1 MKKEINKKHVVT
13 IAFYIILVCI
23 ITLGYV
29 IKYYNSKKDIT
40 MEDIMVEDDSIWL
53 PEPSG
58 STPTPTPC
66 PAGMHGSPGSC
77 EQCAAGTWSSAGSSS
92 CTGCGAGKWSSAG
105 SSSCSNISAGCYGTS
120 ASSKCPNKCAAGSYS
135 SAGSGSC
142 TQCTGQHY
150 QPLEGQNNCNLTCFG
165 DTDGKKCDECKITSL
180 TRLSTSTNCHE
191 PGTSVTL
198 SAKDNGHCSRYTIK
212 YSPAKTFSTQESCAP
227 MEAKAYASG
236 DGGST
241 EKKINIQQKASW
253 KYVGTVVTTS
263 RLNPRY
269 NANYSCA
276 NVYGNCTPHEVP
288 GYYKCTDVHVRCGG
302 NPGAVPHY
310 NFCCMDR
317 EYIGLS
323 ERLFYRE
330 YWPKKE
336 CSNPEI
342 YKYLIEQTNDNK
354 NIVNKDTCVMH
365 DIPNYCTPT
374 IEESAEALETDYC
387 EQSKSIVLNSKDSSC
402 LDGTK
407 SFYSIKCMREVGA
420 GFDYGADNE
429 TNTSRVLYYGQGYK
443 FNVNT
448 KTTVKCEAVFNDNNW
463 NDTFD
468 HWVDKINFIDYS
480 GKLTA
485 ALKKGG
491 EQGKKEWENRADAMQ
506 NADSLSGDT
515 HREIYS
521 IWNTVEELR
530 NVVRAYNK
538 FTPPNDYEENVDLIL
553 RYKLKKEENEAD
565 YNYTFDKKEKKGTYI
580 IEKASGTQPKLND
593 TGVFSS
599 HCYSGTITE
608 LRENCFPINYTISN
622 YSDPREVVLFPQKT
636 MIEKDTGET
645 ADDKATTET
654 IDGGNRIYTDN
665 NIDLGTWGM
674 KIRLTGLAA
683 GSTIDN
689 NKCDITIAEQEVKY
703 RPIDVTNPFINSDWK
718 KGENWINDKYNFIS
732 IIHATTWSEPAQ
744 KSITLAKD
752 DIQAIKDSNNY
763 YQSNKDDPYL
773 GICNGSKET
782 EYDSITER
790 ICDQIK

>member
-1 MKKEINKKHVVT
+1 MKKEINKKHVAT

-66 PAGMHGSPGSC
+66 PPGMTGSPGSC
-77 EQCAAGTWSSAGSSS
+77 ES
-92 CTGCGAGKWSSAG
+92 CGAGKWSSG
-105 SSSCSNISAGCYGTS
+105 GTSKCGYISAGCYGTS
-120 ASSKCPNKCAAGSYS
+120 ASSKCPDKCSAGYFSLAGS
-135 SAGSGSC
+135 ASC
-142 TQCTGQHY
+142 TKCTGQGY
-150 QPLEGQNNCNLTCFG
+150 QDESGKPSCKKCFG
-165 DTDGKKCDECKITSL
+165 DVTNNNTKCNECKITSF
-180 TRLSTSTNCHE
+180 SVVNSKPNYKE
-191 PGTSVTL
+191 PGTRQVIV
-198 SAKDNGHCSRYTIK
+198 AQFEHCDK
-212 YSPAKTFSTQESCAP
+212 YSKVYKPSETFSTPDSCGTI
-227 MEAKAYASG
+227 EASVTVTG
-236 DGGST
+236 DGGRDSRSKTINTKDAWKGNST
-241 EKKINIQQKASW
+241 IVTKKALSSKIAANSSGDNIW
-253 KYVGTVVTTS
+253 
-263 RLNPRY
+263 
-269 NANYSCA
+269 
-276 NVYGNCTPHEVP
+276 GNCTPHEVP
-288 GYYKCTDVHVRCGG
+288 GYYKCTNVQTRCGVS
-302 NPGAVPHY
+302 ASTVEVPHY

-330 YWPKKE
+330 YWPMKE

-342 YKYLIEQTNDNK
+342 YKYLIEQTNNNK

-485 ALKKGG
+485 ALKQGG

-506 NADSLSGDT
+506 KADSLSGNT